1 MLTAFA
7 AILLI
12 VSIVFTDKARETP
25 ATGPD
30 GLQVAHS
37 EPLRIEA
44 TGQQWLWRYDYPNE
58 AFSYYKLVVP
68 VDTTV
73 ALDLVSTDVVHTWFV
88 PDLAGKR
95 DAVPGKNNQVVF
107 RADEEGTFD
116 GSSATL
122 SGQGY
127 APMRTAV
134 EVVSPEEYEA
144 FLKSP
149 ESRHPGRPGPGR
161 RPDQIR
167 RNAMRAPELVVDG
180 FPKRRARWVE
190 IATSADH
197 KDVGRI
203 LIVSSLGFLFVAMI
217 ELLLMRL
224 QLAIPENTFLS
235 PVAFNRML
243 SMYGATAV
251 FLFAVPLVVGFF
263 HYVVPLQIG
272 ARWTALP
279 RVSQLGAWLVIAGAT
294 VLYSGFL
301 FTPSEAGINPLPPL
315 SELAFNA
322 NDGVDA
328 WTSAT
333 GLATLG
339 FVLIAIDLT
348 TTMRRMRAPGM
359 AWRRLPVFSW
369 AAAIGSWLI
378 LVIGPIFLAALTMLE
393 IDRNFDGIFFA
404 DGSGGAPLLWQHLS
418 WIFFTGVYMLVLVA
432 ALGAIA
438 EIVSAFARKPL
449 FNRAATIGSLAA
461 IAVIGTLA
469 WMQNMLTAPIGIGW
483 MYFAMILSL
492 ALIVPFGLILFNLI
506 ATLVGGRIRMRAP
519 LLFAVG
525 AISMISIG
533 LAAEISH
540 SLVAVAWQLKNTDR
554 RDRRDPFRPG
564 RRRRLRRLRDAPL
577 LVPEDDR
584 ADDGRDPRR
593 GSPSGRWCSAPCSPS
608 CPLFLAGG
616 EEGQVIDAYKFF
628 GGTGVDA
635 YNLIATIGSFVL
647 ATGIVLVLV
656 NAILSRAN
664 GPEAGHDP
672 WGGRLARV
680 VRALAAGPAQLRR
693 PAGRSQRATAA
704 RHPRGDLPPHA
715 AVPRSA
721 RRRNRSR

>member
-1 MLTAFA
+1 
-7 AILLI
+7 
-12 VSIVFTDKARETP
+12 
-25 ATGPD
+25 
-30 GLQVAHS
+30 
-37 EPLRIEA
+37 
-44 TGQQWLWRYDYPNE
+44 
-58 AFSYYKLVVP
+58 
-68 VDTTV
+68 
-73 ALDLVSTDVVHTWFV
+73 
-88 PDLAGKR
+88 
-95 DAVPGKNNQVVF
+95 
-107 RADEEGTFD
+107 
-116 GSSATL
+116 
-122 SGQGY
+122 
-127 APMRTAV
+127 
-134 EVVSPEEYEA
+134 
-144 FLKSP
+144 
-149 ESRHPGRPGPGR
+149 
-161 RPDQIR
+161 
-167 RNAMRAPELVVDG
+167 MRAPEVVVDG

-190 IATSADH
+190 IATSSDH

-203 LIVSSLGFLFVAMI
+203 LIVSALGFLFVATI

-224 QLAIPENTFLS
+224 QLSIPENTFLS

-251 FLFAVPLVVGFF
+251 FFFAVPLVVGFF

-294 VLYSGFL
+294 VLYSGYL
-301 FTPSEAGINPLPPL
+301 FTPSEAGVNPLPPL

-348 TTMRRMRAPGM
+348 TTIRTMRAPGM

-393 IDRNFDGIFFA
+393 IDRNFDGVFFA

-418 WIFFTGVYMLVLVA
+418 WIFFTGVYVLVLVA
-432 ALGAIA
+432 ALAAIA

-449 FNRAATIGSLAA
+449 FNRSAVIGSLAA

-519 LLFAVG
+519 LLFAAG

-540 SLVAVAWQLKNTDR
+540 SMVAVAWQLKNTVDATAATHFALVGGGVFGGFAMLHFWF
-554 RDRRDPFRPG
+554 PKMTG
-564 RRRRLRRLRDAPL
+564 RTMGETLARISFWTMVLGTL
-577 LVPEDDR
+577 L
-584 ADDGRDPRR
+584 AFG
-593 GSPSGRWCSAPCSPS
+593 
-608 CPLFLAGG
+608 PLFLAGG

-628 GGTGVDA
+628 DGTGVNA

-647 ATGIVLVLV
+647 AFGIVLVLV
-656 NAILSRAN
+656 NAISSRVN
-664 GPEAGHDP
+664 GPRAGHDP
-672 WGGRLARV
+672 WGGDSLEWFALSPPDPHNFDV
-680 VRALAAGPAQLRR
+680 LPDVRSERPLRDIREAISHSASRAEERRAAE
-693 PAGRSQRATAA
+693 SQPVA
-704 RHPRGDLPPHA
+704 
-715 AVPRSA
+715 
-721 RRRNRSR
+721 